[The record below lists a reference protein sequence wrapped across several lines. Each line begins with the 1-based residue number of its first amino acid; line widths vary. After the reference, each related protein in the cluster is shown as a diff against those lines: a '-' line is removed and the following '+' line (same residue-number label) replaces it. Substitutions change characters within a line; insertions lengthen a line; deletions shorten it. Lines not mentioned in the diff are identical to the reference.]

1 MNIKTHG
8 KPFGLS
14 EPTFETDFVEV
25 RNYSRVLISPL
36 IPFLARFHEKLGIF

>member
-8 KPFGLS
+8 KPSGLS
-14 EPTFETDFVEV
+14 EPTFEIDFVEV

-36 IPFLARFHEKLGIF
+36 IPFLDRFLEKLDIF